1 MTTPPE
7 LISPAGDWD
16 SAKAAVENGADAI
29 YFGLQAGFNAR
40 ARAANFGEAQ
50 LAELMA
56 HLRLRGVKGYLTLNT
71 LVFPDELAEFERLVR
86 VAVRSGVDAIIVQ
99 DPGAARLARA
109 ICPALPLHASTQ
121 MTLANAECIEAA
133 ARLGI
138 ERVVLPREL
147 SIAEIAAIR
156 QKTNV
161 SLEVFIHG
169 AMCVSFSGQCLA
181 SRSLGGS
188 TSANARS
195 ANRGNCAQPC
205 RLEYELIDCGQH
217 EDDSPE
223 SGRARNEVIRRG
235 CLLSP
240 LDLAAYELLPELIA
254 TGVNALKIEGR
265 MKSAQY
271 VANVTR
277 HYRQAIDAA
286 VAGRPIAL
294 SPEAMAEMQ
303 VTFSRGF
310 TRGFLKGNPGRALI
324 AKGAPAARGLLLGEV
339 QSVSKNRVLVRLAGP
354 IKRGDGL
361 AFVDPQ
367 GISASVGGRVYEIF
381 KAGRSVEAA
390 AASGELELAFGN
402 DKLDLKSVKPRQQV
416 WKTDDPQLDRRLRKT
431 YSGSRAGR
439 RAPLD
444 LVVMGEAGKPLR
456 IAGRAVSGATCDVS
470 SAQSL
475 EPAQRH
481 PLTDQSLRDAF
492 GRLGNTV
499 YQLRDLDFRLQG
511 EVMLPLSV
519 LGAMRREMVRQL
531 DSSLSEPPVRPM
543 ADGSALAKLRG
554 DLGGG
559 KHFVKDSFIN
569 IRGICE
575 ATLPSPPAPL
585 PSCRKRRAEEG
596 SCSYTTANIAGSEKE
611 PDYWTHVLCRDMDRV
626 HGMLARGEK
635 SLIVEFRDV
644 GLYRAAVDAARAADA
659 RIALAAPRILKP
671 GEHGALNAL
680 AECGADGILVRDLS
694 AMVYFA
700 RLKIEVVADF
710 SLNAANE
717 LTVHWL
723 RELGAARVTVSADLD
738 WEQLLKLTAAVPPDW
753 LEVVVFRHEPLF
765 HTQYCVFCG
774 ECSSSSGKP
783 KCGEPCRRRQLL
795 LRDRMGVAHILKAD
809 ALCRNTVYN
818 GQPSDATD
826 KMPLLLRRGVRHFRV
841 ELLTKEDEHHLPT
854 DGEWPRH
861 LGATEK

>member
-1 MTTPPE
+1 MTAQPE

-16 SAKAAVENGADAI
+16 CAKAAVENGADAI
-29 YFGLQAGFNAR
+29 YFGLQSGFNAR

-71 LVFPDELAEFERLVR
+71 LVFPDELADFERLVR
-86 VAVRSGVDAIIVQ
+86 VAVRAGVDAIIVQ

-109 ICPALPLHASTQ
+109 ICPELPLHASTQ

-156 QKTNV
+156 QKTNI
-161 SLEVFIHG
+161 SLEVFVHG

-181 SRSLGGS
+181 SRSLGGATS
-188 TSANARS
+188 TGVRS

-205 RLEYELIDCGQH
+205 RLEYELIECGQC
-217 EDDSPE
+217 EDDLPE
-223 SGRARNEVIRRG
+223 AGRARNKVIRRG

-254 TGVNALKIEGR
+254 AGANALKIEGR

-277 HYRQAIDAA
+277 HYREAIDAA
-286 VAGRPIAL
+286 VAGRPIAI

-310 TRGFLKGNPGRALI
+310 SHGFLKGNPGRALI
-324 AKGAPAARGLLLGEV
+324 SEGAPAARGLLLGEV
-339 QSVSKNRVLVRLAGP
+339 QSVSKNRVLVRLAGA

-367 GISASVGGRVYEIF
+367 GNTAGVGGRVYEIF
-381 KAGRSVEAA
+381 KAGRPIEAA
-390 AASGELELAFGN
+390 AGGDLELAFGN

-431 YSGSRAGR
+431 YSGSKSGR
-439 RAPLD
+439 RVPLD
-444 LVVMGEAGKPLR
+444 LVVEGEAGQPLR
-456 IAGRAVSGATCDVS
+456 LAGRAASGATCNLS

-475 EPAQRH
+475 ELARRH
-481 PLTDQSLRDAF
+481 PLTDQSIRDAF

-499 YQLRDLDFRLQG
+499 YELRDLDLRLQG

-519 LGAMRREMVRQL
+519 LGAMRREMVCQL
-531 DSSLSEPPVRPM
+531 DSSLSEPTLRPM
-543 ADGSALAKLRG
+543 SDGSALTKLSE
-554 DLGGG
+554 DIGGG
-559 KHFVKDSFIN
+559 KHFVMDSFKN
-569 IRGICE
+569 NFGICE
-575 ATLPSPPAPL
+575 ATQPSPPAPL
-585 PSCRKRRAEEG
+585 PSCRKRRAGEG
-596 SCSYTTANIAGSEKE
+596 SCNIADREKE
-611 PDYWTHVLCRDMDRV
+611 PDYWTHVLCRDMDQV
-626 HGMLARGEK
+626 HGMIARGEK
-635 SLIVEFRDV
+635 SLIAEFQDV
-644 GLYRAAVDAARAADA
+644 GLYRAAVDAARAANA
-659 RIALAAPRILKP
+659 RIALASPRILKP
-671 GEHGALNAL
+671 GEDGALNTL

-694 AMVYFA
+694 ALVYFA

-723 RELGAARVTVSADLD
+723 RELGADRVTVSADLE
-738 WEQLLKLTAAVPPDW
+738 WEQLLKLTAALPPDW
-753 LEVVVFRHEPLF
+753 LEVVVYQHEPLF

-774 ECSSSSGKP
+774 ECSSSGGKP
-783 KCGEPCRRRQLL
+783 RCVELCQRRQLL

-818 GQPSDATD
+818 GKPADATD

-841 ELLTKEDEHHLPT
+841 ELLTKADKWLFPT
-854 DGEWPRH
+854 EWR
-861 LGATEK
+861 GA